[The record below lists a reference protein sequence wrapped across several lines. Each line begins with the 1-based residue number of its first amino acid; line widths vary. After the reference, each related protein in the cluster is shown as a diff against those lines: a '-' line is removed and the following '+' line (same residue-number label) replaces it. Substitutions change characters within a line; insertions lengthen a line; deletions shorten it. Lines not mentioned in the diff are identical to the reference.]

1 MNKGEIK
8 NSELNYFS
16 PKRKYYVIGVIDNLK
31 NYDQIEIY
39 LKSNDKKYEIKTI
52 SGMIKIENLDAC
64 LSKKKEIVNNINGLF
79 FNVTKDT
86 GVKSH
91 EADKTG
97 KSAIY

>member
-1 MNKGEIK
+1 
-8 NSELNYFS
+8 
-16 PKRKYYVIGVIDNLK
+16 
-31 NYDQIEIY
+31 
-39 LKSNDKKYEIKTI
+39 
-52 SGMIKIENLDAC
+52 MIKIENLDAC

-97 KSAIY
+97 KSKQYINQYVFDKYNHIRVECVQWSKKIKDEKGWENTLNVVVMGDEISNWIFDGYK